1 MNDRTADFRLSA
13 EELAAF
19 EEQGFIGPIKVYE
32 PEEMEKRWN
41 QIRRAIPDRS
51 RAIYPEDALGAVT
64 NLSNYDRH
72 LDIDLLSEH
81 IMQQAIVER
90 VSSIL
95 GPDLLCWRTEFFP
108 KYQGDEGTDW
118 HQASTFAHSSG
129 RPQIRW
135 PAQNNAP
142 AFGGTITAW
151 TAFTHST
158 RENGCLQLMPGTHRV
173 MNYDESLGMSYN
185 PDTINKREK
194 DNVRRGFF
202 GYDYRELQK
211 DPDWRP
217 DESKAFSLVM
227 QPGECVIFW
236 STLMHGS
243 LPHTGSKK
251 DYRMGFATRYV
262 PTQVEVYPD
271 LGDVSEYGGTIPL
284 DDYASVLV
292 AGKDEYGHNTLT
304 DQNRRGHRFSPWDF
318 REAYTG

>member
-1 MNDRTADFRLSA
+1 MLDQSSNFKLTPDEIAK
-13 EELAAF
+13 F
-19 EEQGFIGPIKVYE
+19 ETQGFIGPIKVYE
-32 PEEMEKRWN
+32 PEEMEARWKE
-41 QIRRAIPDRS
+41 IRRSIPDRS
-51 RAIYPEDALGAVT
+51 RAIYPENSLGAVT

-81 IMQQAIVER
+81 ILNRRIVER

-95 GPDLLCWRTEFFP
+95 GPDILCWRTEFFP

-118 HQASTFAHSSG
+118 HQAATFGNASG
-129 RPQIRW
+129 RPQIQW
-135 PAQNNAP
+135 PAVNDAP

-158 RENGCLQLMPGTHRV
+158 KENGCLQLMPGTHRT
-173 MNYDESLGMSYN
+173 MNYDETLGMSYN
-185 PDTINKREK
+185 PDTINSQDK
-194 DNVRRGFF
+194 DGIKRGFF

-211 DPDWRP
+211 DPNWKP
-217 DESKAFSLVM
+217 DESMAFPLVM

-262 PTQVEVYPD
+262 PTQVKVYPETD
-271 LGDVSEYGGTIPL
+271 DVSEYGGKIPL
-284 DDYASVLV
+284 ENFASVLV
-292 AGKDEYGHNTLT
+292 SGKDDYGINKLT
-304 DQNRRGHRFSPWDF
+304 EHNRRGWKFTPLHP
-318 REAYTG
+318 AQTVG